1 MNFYKYLAEFV
12 GTFTLVMVNLVTGN
26 PIMIGAAL
34 TLIILLTSS
43 ISGGH
48 INPAVSFAMVS
59 LKQMETELLIP
70 YIASQILGGL
80 TAVEI
85 YHRYK
90 KYFAY

>member
-1 MNFYKYLAEFV
+1 MNFYKYLAEFL
-12 GTFTLVMVNLVTGN
+12 GTFALVMVILVTGN

-48 INPAVSFAMVS
+48 VNPAVSFAMVS
-59 LKQMETELLIP
+59 LKQLETELLVP

-80 TAVEI
+80 AAVEV
-85 YHRYK
+85 YHRLK
-90 KYFAY
+90 K

>member
-1 MNFYKYLAEFV
+1 MNLYKYLAEFL
-12 GTFTLVMVNLVTGN
+12 GTFALVMVVIVTGN

-34 TLIILLTSS
+34 TLIKLLTAS

-59 LKQMETELLIP
+59 LKQLETELLVP

-80 TAVEI
+80 AAVEV

-90 KYFAY
+90 K

>member
-12 GTFTLVMVNLVTGN
+12 GTFALVMIRLATGN
-26 PIMIGAAL
+26 PIITGASLA
-34 TLIILLTSS
+34 LIILLTSS

-59 LKQMETELLIP
+59 LKKMETELLIP

-85 YHRYK
+85 YYRYN

>member
-1 MNFYKYLAEFV
+1 MNFYKYLAEFL
-12 GTFTLVMVNLVTGN
+12 GTFALVMVILVTGN

-48 INPAVSFAMVS
+48 VNPAVSFAMVS
-59 LKQMETELLIP
+59 LKQLETELLVP
-70 YIASQILGGL
+70 YVASQILGGL
-80 TAVEI
+80 AAVEI

-90 KYFAY
+90 K

>member
-1 MNFYKYLAEFV
+1 MNFYKYIAEFV
-12 GTFTLVMVNLVTGN
+12 GTFTLVMIILVSGN
-26 PIMIGAAL
+26 PIIIAATIAL
-34 TLIILLTSS
+34 VYYIISPF
-43 ISGGH
+43 SGGH

-85 YHRYK
+85 YHRY
-90 KYFAY
+90 YTRMNI

>member
-1 MNFYKYLAEFV
+1 MNFYKYLAEFL
-12 GTFTLVMVNLVTGN
+12 GTFALVMVILVTGN

-48 INPAVSFAMVS
+48 VNPAVSFAMVS
-59 LKQMETELLIP
+59 LKQLETELLVP

-80 TAVEI
+80 AAVEV
-85 YHRYK
+85 YHRLQK
-90 KYFAY
+90 

>member
-1 MNFYKYLAEFV
+1 MNFYKYLAEFL
-12 GTFTLVMVNLVTGN
+12 GTFTLIMVILVTGN
-26 PIMIGAAL
+26 PIMIGATV
-34 TLIILLTSS
+34 TLVILLTSS

-59 LKQMETELLIP
+59 IKQMETEQLVP

-80 TAVEI
+80 AAVEV

-90 KYFAY
+90 K

>member
-1 MNFYKYLAEFV
+1 MNFYKYLAEFF
-12 GTFTLVMVNLVTGN
+12 GTFTLVMVTLVTGN
-26 PIMIGAAL
+26 PLIIGVTL

-59 LKQMETELLIP
+59 IKQMETELLIP

-90 KYFAY
+90 K

>member
-12 GTFTLVMVNLVTGN
+12 GTFILVIVILVTGN
-26 PIMIGAAL
+26 PLMIGATL

-90 KYFAY
+90 KIKPI

>member
-1 MNFYKYLAEFV
+1 MNFYKYLAEFL
-12 GTFTLVMVNLVTGN
+12 GTFALVMVIIVTGN
-26 PIMIGAAL
+26 PIMMGVAL
-34 TLIILLTSS
+34 TLIKLLTSS

-59 LKQMETELLIP
+59 IKQMETEQLIP

-80 TAVEI
+80 AAVEV

-90 KYFAY
+90 K

>member
-1 MNFYKYLAEFV
+1 MNFYKYLAEFA
-12 GTFTLVMVNLVTGN
+12 GTFTLVMVILVTGN
-26 PIMIGAAL
+26 PIIIGAAL

-90 KYFAY
+90 K

>member
-1 MNFYKYLAEFV
+1 MNFYKYLAEFT
-12 GTFTLVMVNLVTGN
+12 GAFTLVMVILVTGN
-26 PIMIGAAL
+26 PLMIGGAL
-34 TLIILLTSS
+34 ALIILLTAS

-59 LKQMETELLIP
+59 IKQLETYQLIP
-70 YIASQILGGL
+70 YIVSQILGGL

-90 KYFAY
+90 K